1 MHDYKLY
8 KAHINTLEKTLVGAH
23 HRQLVLITGST
34 VWCYEL
40 LGELLQ
46 TENTLVVSKNT
57 RLNNAQWPNRT
68 HQILGQEYSHAVYD
82 GFSGLH
88 PDKLAAIAGTVKA
101 GGILYLLLP
110 ELSELS
116 TWPDPALSTVQSHG
130 HKVSYSFFN
139 ERIARVVQSL
149 PAYHFS
155 ELHGCTGNISRESS
169 ANKIDFEPQQHCVE
183 NIIKVA
189 HGRANRPLLIN
200 ADRGR
205 GKSAALGLA
214 AAKLIDKKILLC
226 STQFKATH
234 SSFKHLSNE
243 LNIPFDG
250 KSKQL
255 ANLQYIAPDSLLDS
269 LPECDLLLVDEA
281 AAIPVPLLLKMLK
294 QYPRIVFA
302 STLVGYEGNGRGY
315 TIRFS
320 QYIKAKYK
328 AANIITLDEPL
339 RFTKADPLERHIRT
353 LLALEAQ
360 YEEIQSNG
368 LNNLVHSEIT
378 QQQLT
383 NDELLLEQ
391 VIALLALA
399 HYQSSV
405 NDLRQLLDAPSQRL
419 FITQTHNHLVG
430 VCLVTIEGGLPL
442 ELTEQ
447 VLKGERRP
455 QGHLMAQTL
464 SQLSSDPQCLT
475 QLSARVVRIAV
486 APNLHSQGVG
496 KALLS
501 FCESRVSNEC
511 YWFGASFGATAELL
525 KFWQSQGFST
535 IKLGYQ
541 KDKST
546 GEHSALVVKCLN
558 NNTGTLKR
566 LKAEFQTD
574 IFYALLTH
582 FKHLDWQL
590 VNVLISSFTDRPIS
604 SDIKKRLIRQLNNH
618 FSRFSITATIWQV
631 VTLAPSVVNCLTQ
644 SDKQLLISL
653 ILQNESDTNV
663 IEQLNIQGKKELETC
678 FKQAVLKLAKA
689 IK

>member
-8 KAHINTLEKTLVGAH
+8 RAHVNTLEKTLVGAY

-34 VWCYEL
+34 AWCYKL

-57 RLNNAQWPNRT
+57 SLNNAQWPNRT

-88 PDKLAAIAGTVKA
+88 PDILAAIAGTVKA

-130 HKVSYSFFN
+130 YKVSYSFFN
-139 ERIARVVQSL
+139 ERIARVIQSL
-149 PAYHFS
+149 PAFHFS
-155 ELHGCTGNISRESS
+155 ELHGCTRNITSESS
-169 ANKIDFEPQQHCVE
+169 TNKIDFEPQQHCVE

-243 LNIPFDG
+243 LNIPFESQ
-250 KSKQL
+250 SKQL
-255 ANLQYIAPDSLLDS
+255 ANLQYIAPDSLLSS

-281 AAIPVPLLLKMLK
+281 AAIPVPLLFKMLK
-294 QYPRIVFA
+294 HYPRIVFA

-320 QYIKAKYK
+320 QYVKAKYK
-328 AANIITLDEPL
+328 AANIVTLDAPL
-339 RFTKADPLERHIRT
+339 RFAKADPLERHIRT

-360 YEEIQSNG
+360 YEETQRNG

-378 QQQLT
+378 QHQLT
-383 NDELLLEQ
+383 NNEPLLEQ
-391 VIALLALA
+391 VIALLSLA

-405 NDLRQLLDAPSQRL
+405 NDLRQLLDAPAQRL
-419 FITQTHNHLVG
+419 FITQINNHLVG
-430 VCLVTIEGGLPL
+430 VCLISIEGGLTT

-464 SQLSSDPQCLT
+464 SQLSNDPQCLT
-475 QLSARVVRIAV
+475 QFSARVVRIAV
-486 APNLHSQGVG
+486 APNLHSQGLG

-501 FCESRVSNEC
+501 YCESKVSNEC
-511 YWFGASFGATAELL
+511 YWFGASFGATYELL

-546 GEHSALVVKCLN
+546 GEHSALVVKYLN
-558 NNTGTLKR
+558 NNTSTVKQ
-566 LKAEFQTD
+566 LKADFQND

-590 VNVLISSFTDRPIS
+590 VSVLIAPFTNKPIS
-604 SDIKKRLIRQLNNH
+604 TDTQKRIARQLNSH
-618 FSRFSITATIWQV
+618 FSRFSISPTIWQV
-631 VTLAPSVVNCLTQ
+631 ITEKPSIINLLTQ
-644 SDKQLLISL
+644 SDKQLLIRL
-653 ILQNESDTNV
+653 ILQNESDKNL
-663 IEQLNIQGKKELETC
+663 IEQLNIQGKKELETH
-678 FKQAVLKLAKA
+678 FKQVVLKLTKA